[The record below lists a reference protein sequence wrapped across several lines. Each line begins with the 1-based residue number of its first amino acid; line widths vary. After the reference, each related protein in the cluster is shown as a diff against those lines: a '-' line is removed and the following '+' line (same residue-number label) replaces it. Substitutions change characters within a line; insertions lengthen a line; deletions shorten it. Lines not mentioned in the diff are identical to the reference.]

1 MDTDSDLESL
11 LAARLAEPIAR
22 GDCSFMSMIETKTEP
37 MVINMGPHHPAS
49 HGCFRL
55 VVTLD
60 GENVIDCEPVLG
72 YLHRGMEKIAESRT
86 NLMYV
91 PYTSR
96 WDYYGGM
103 FNEAVTVNAVEK
115 LANVP
120 VPKRASYIRVI
131 MLELGRLVNHLLW
144 LGPFVADIGAQ
155 TPFFYTLRDREM
167 ILDLYEAA
175 TGYRMVNHNY
185 FRIGGVAA
193 DLPYGWVTKCQEY
206 ADYMLPVIDEYEK
219 LITNNPIFRR
229 RVEGVGTL
237 SREEAINWGC
247 SGPMLRASG
256 VQWDL
261 RKVDHYECYD
271 EFDWKVA
278 WATEG
283 DCLAR
288 YIVRME
294 EMRESVKIIQ
304 QALKGLPGGPY
315 ENLEANRIAAGK
327 KSEWDGA
334 DYQYIS
340 KKVAPTFKIPDGEHY
355 VRIEAGRGEMGIFIM
370 GNNSVFPWRWKIR
383 AADFNNLQVLP
394 NLLKGRKVA
403 DIFVILGSVDVV
415 MGSVDR

>member
-1 MDTDSDLESL
+1 
-11 LAARLAEPIAR
+11 
-22 GDCSFMSMIETKTEP
+22 MIETKTEP

>member
-1 MDTDSDLESL
+1 
-11 LAARLAEPIAR
+11 
-22 GDCSFMSMIETKTEP
+22 MSMIETKTEP

-72 YLHRGMEKIAESRT
+72 YLHRGMEKIAENRT

-115 LANVP
+115 LAKVP

-175 TGYRMVNHNY
+175 TGYRMINHNY

-193 DLPYGWVTKCQEY
+193 DLPYGWVGKCQEF
-206 ADYMLPVIDEYEK
+206 ADYMMPVIDEYEK
-219 LITNNPIFRR
+219 LITNNPIFIR

-237 SREEAINWGC
+237 SREDAINWGC

-256 VQWDL
+256 VKWDL

-271 EFDWKVA
+271 DFDWDVV

-288 YIVRME
+288 YVVRMQ
-294 EMRESVKIIQ
+294 EMRESIKIIQ
-304 QALKGLPGGPY
+304 QALKGLPGGAY
-315 ENLEANRIAAGK
+315 ENLEAKRISAGK

-334 DYQYIS
+334 DYRYIS
-340 KKVAPTFKIPDGEHY
+340 KKVAPTFKIPSGEHY

-370 GNNSVFPWRWKIR
+370 GNDNVFPWRWKIR
-383 AADFNNLQVLP
+383 PADFNNLQVLP